1 MLQLPIRTLREID
14 ILHHLKHDNV
24 VNLIEVC
31 RSRGTQYMYETG
43 FYLVL
48 EFYDHD
54 LAGLLSN
61 GNVTITV
68 GERKNLMLQLLH
80 GLCYVHSNKVC
91 IDNMKPAN
99 IILTKAG
106 ILKLADFGLARPFTA
121 SQCNRDGNTEH
132 GQLKLITD
140 LFVSVNRGVWP
151 GVESLPLYNKIE
163 LPRGG
168 KRKVC

>member
-1 MLQLPIRTLREID
+1 RCTKAGNKFVAMKKVLMQSGYEKLPIRTLREID

-80 GLCYVHSNKVC
+80 GLCYVHSNKVLGTSG
-91 IDNMKPAN
+91 MRYH
-99 IILTKAG
+99 
-106 ILKLADFGLARPFTA
+106 F
-121 SQCNRDGNTEH
+121 
-132 GQLKLITD
+132 
-140 LFVSVNRGVWP
+140 W
-151 GVESLPLYNKIE
+151 
-163 LPRGG
+163 
-168 KRKVC
+168 